1 MAMSPPFC
9 CLSLVTSAVTSPLT
23 IVELSQSAFSS
34 VEEKTYLRM
43 LLKTSRRAEGI
54 GGGRDSSPAYGGSSS
69 GRNPSRNERS
79 RTWET

>member
-1 MAMSPPFC
+1 MLPPSC
-9 CLSLVTSAVTSPLT
+9 CLSLVTSAATSPLT
-23 IVELSQSAFSS
+23 IVELSQPTFCI

-43 LLKTSRRAEGI
+43 LLKTSRRAEGS
-54 GGGRDSSPAYGGSSS
+54 GGGRDSSAADGGSSS